1 MVEVGA
7 LIDRD
12 RKMLEGLA
20 AEGKPTRILDEELA
34 IAQELERAG
43 LVFLVGAYAVITPRG
58 RRLLAE
64 LESKPPKPPKPPL
77 GFLD

>member
-12 RKMLEGLA
+12 RKMLERLA
-20 AEGKPTRILDEELA
+20 AEGKPTRILDEELGLA
-34 IAQELERAG
+34 KELERAE
-43 LVFLVGAYAVITPRG
+43 LFFLAGAYAVITPRG
-58 RRLLAE
+58 RRLLAA

-77 GFLD
+77 GFAS